1 MLLTIMEFITDYNLT
16 GLLLGLCSFLII
28 GLFHP
33 LVVKGEYYLGVRCWW
48 GFLLLGIAAC
58 VCSVLADGFF
68 VQTLLGVLAFSSFWS
83 ILEVFEQRE
92 RVRKGWFPANPRRQ
106 TEENR
111 SRTEGGRGKAGDN

>member
-48 GFLLLGIAAC
+48 GFLLLGIAAG

-68 VQTLLGVLAFSSFWS
+68 VQTLLGVLAFSSFW
-83 ILEVFEQRE
+83 
-92 RVRKGWFPANPRRQ
+92 RKGWFPANPRRQ

-111 SRTEGGRGKAGDN
+111 SRTEDGRSKACDN

>member
-1 MLLTIMEFITDYNLT
+1 MEFITDYNLT

-58 VCSVLADGFF
+58 VCSVLANGFF
-68 VQTLLGVLAFSSFWS
+68 VQTLIFGQNGILKAPPQALTEIYTVVGIVCLLGVIRHQSN
-83 ILEVFEQRE
+83 I
-92 RVRKGWFPANPRRQ
+92 RRLLNG
-106 TEENR
+106 TENKVSVHE
-111 SRTEGGRGKAGDN
+111 D

>member
-48 GFLLLGIAAC
+48 GFLLLGIAAG

>member
-1 MLLTIMEFITDYNLT
+1 MEFITDYNLT

-58 VCSVLADGFF
+58 VCSVLANGFF

>member
-1 MLLTIMEFITDYNLT
+1 MEFITDYNLT

-68 VQTLLGVLAFSSFWS
+68 VQTLLGVLAFFVV
-83 ILEVFEQRE
+83 LEHSGGFRAARAGEE
-92 RVRKGWFPANPRRQ
+92 RVVPGQPQEA
-106 TEENR
+106 
-111 SRTEGGRGKAGDN
+111 D

>member
-1 MLLTIMEFITDYNLT
+1 MEFITDYNLT

-48 GFLLLGIAAC
+48 GFLLLGIAAG

-83 ILEVFEQRE
+83 ILAVSFTLL
-92 RVRKGWFPANPRRQ
+92 PLPPRRI
-106 TEENR
+106 
-111 SRTEGGRGKAGDN
+111 GGVWLWGGVSQGL

>member
-58 VCSVLADGFF
+58 VCSVLANGFF

>member
-1 MLLTIMEFITDYNLT
+1 MEFITDYNLT

-48 GFLLLGIAAC
+48 GFLVLGIAAG

-111 SRTEGGRGKAGDN
+111 SRTEDGRSKACDN

>member
-1 MLLTIMEFITDYNLT
+1 MEFITDYNLT

-48 GFLLLGIAAC
+48 GFLVLGIAAG

-68 VQTLLGVLAFSSFWS
+68 CADAAWRAGIFVVLEHSGGFRAARAG
-83 ILEVFEQRE
+83 EE
-92 RVRKGWFPANPRRQ
+92 RVVPGQPQEA
-106 TEENR
+106 
-111 SRTEGGRGKAGDN
+111 D